1 MQPLAVELQLLRSVQ
16 SAGPDLHIAPGRIL
30 SARVVE
36 LLPGGRATL
45 TVAGSAIE
53 PQVPSLLKAG
63 QEPRLQVRDVHGG
76 RVMLGIVSRAP
87 PPPPPTIVPLPGGG
101 TITTRPRDER
111 DLDDEQQ
118 QSRGGAGAAA
128 ECSIALRYNAPAL
141 GPIDLSCRLD
151 AGTLT
156 LNLTL

>member
-1 MQPLAVELQLLRSVQ
+1 
-16 SAGPDLHIAPGRIL
+16 
-30 SARVVE
+30 
-36 LLPGGRATL
+36 
-45 TVAGSAIE
+45 
-53 PQVPSLLKAG
+53 
-63 QEPRLQVRDVHGG
+63 
-76 RVMLGIVSRAP
+76 
-87 PPPPPTIVPLPGGG
+87 LPGGG

-156 LNLTL
+156 LNLTLPPGPGLDALRANVASLHSALSARSDRAIAISVLARHDPLNVFA